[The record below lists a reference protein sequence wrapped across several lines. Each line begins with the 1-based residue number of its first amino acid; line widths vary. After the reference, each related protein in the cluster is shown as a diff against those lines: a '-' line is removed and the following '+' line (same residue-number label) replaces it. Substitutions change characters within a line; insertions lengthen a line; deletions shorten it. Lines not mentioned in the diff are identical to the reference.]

1 MTGIEI
7 VARVAEL
14 QKQYDDAHRPT
25 RSLDAYREPRQA
37 PPQARLRRRVARL
50 PIPAAG
56 LKPSSFGAIQNPERT
71 TAHCLSPLPPA
82 FAGAKLRLRAGRS
95 WERWASRIKRRAG

>member
-25 RSLDAYREPRQA
+25 RSLDAYRERHARRHPKRDYDGEWHVSQYRPR
-37 PPQARLRRRVARL
+37 
-50 PIPAAG
+50 G
-56 LKPSSFGAIQNPERT
+56 
-71 TAHCLSPLPPA
+71 
-82 FAGAKLRLRAGRS
+82 
-95 WERWASRIKRRAG
+95 